1 MTESVCRRFIIS
13 GRVQG
18 VAYRAWTQEQAEAL
32 ALTGWA
38 ANLPD
43 GRVEVLACGEPG
55 AIERLLSLLRKGS
68 PSARVAAVEEQAADP
83 MTLSRFAIR

>member
-1 MTESVCRRFIIS
+1 MMAVCRRFIVS

-18 VAYRAWTQEQAEAL
+18 VAYRAWTQEHAEAL
-32 ALTGWA
+32 NLTGWA

-43 GRVEVLACGEPG
+43 GRVEVLACGDPG
-55 AIERLLSLLRKGS
+55 AIEQLSSLLHQG
-68 PSARVAAVEEQAADP
+68 PPAARVGGVEERPADA

>member
-1 MTESVCRRFIIS
+1 MTCRRFLVS

-18 VAYRAWTQEQAEAL
+18 VAYRAWTRQHAHAL
-32 ALTGWA
+32 GLTGWA

-55 AIERLLSLLRKGS
+55 AIERLSSLLHEG
-68 PSARVAAVEEQAADP
+68 PPAARVDGVEETTAEA